1 MSVRLSLLHVIS
13 PGRSDKGKM
22 NVTMYWNPGTT
33 GHDASMPLAEPHLG
47 LSKIK
52 TSLQDGFFSC
62 TFLREVSGDV
72 LREGFDVFCL
82 SSL

>member
-1 MSVRLSLLHVIS
+1 MSVCLSHLHVIS
-13 PGRSDKGKM
+13 PSRSDKGEM
-22 NVTMYWNPGTT
+22 NVAMYWNPGKT
-33 GHDASMPLAEPHLG
+33 GHDASKPLAEPHLG

-72 LREGFDVFCL
+72 LREDGI
-82 SSL
+82 

>member
-1 MSVRLSLLHVIS
+1 
-13 PGRSDKGKM
+13 M
-22 NVTMYWNPGTT
+22 NVTMYWNPGKT
-33 GHDASMPLAEPHLG
+33 GHDASVPLAEPHLG

-52 TSLQDGFFSC
+52 TSLLDGFFSC
-62 TFLREVSGDV
+62 TFLREVRSDV